1 MAGLAILVL
10 VGAFFAPCVFAGQVP
25 SYRDFV
31 NVFLP
36 YKLHAAHALA
46 RGRFPLWATEPALG
60 APFHASYQAGL
71 LYPPAAIVWLFPNAF
86 GIGLYLAFHVWLG
99 AFGME
104 KLLARRGLPPAAR
117 LLGAVVYALGGFFVS
132 ALPWG
137 HGVVAAWLPL
147 AIVAAEDAVRDP
159 SRGRFLWFVA
169 VLALQMLG
177 GSPESFAQSA
187 ILVLAAAWIV
197 ASAMSLGRRAV
208 LVGAALAL
216 ATSIAAAQL
225 LPTAELLRA
234 SERING
240 MARDVV
246 TLFSFEPASFFT
258 FLVPHRIDHGVVAPI
273 PEHEFPLVWSVYV
286 GVVPLL
292 LAAVGV
298 VTWRGRRFSVLLA
311 ISLLLALGKH
321 GLVFPLAYRAAPA
334 LVGIF
339 RYPQKFLLTTHLAL
353 AVLAGFGLCRLQ
365 SRVRDRTQL
374 PVGALS
380 LVLCTL
386 AVADLWAVHR
396 PALLFTDFDSL
407 IASAPPPALGSVSS
421 GVRLFHYERDRS
433 SLKPWNPK
441 FAIGEDLRAFKRA
454 EWADLGA
461 NVGLA
466 YGVGFVADAAG
477 LRQESIA
484 SLYGYLGRVP
494 AEQAIRLLRVL
505 DVRFLVGPDAID
517 SEALEVVRPG
527 SRESAWIYR
536 LRAPG
541 ARIYLAS
548 RVRSADGLRGALD
561 RLSDASF
568 VPGEDATVAGDCP
581 TIPACLRIPGNGDP
595 PRGGSI
601 RVRVANP
608 EEVLVEV
615 TASERSLLVVNDS
628 FYPGW
633 HATVD
638 GLAEPI
644 LLTNGLARGVVV
656 PAGPHSV
663 SLRYEPVPFRVGLA
677 VSAMGLVCA
686 MLFAER
692 VGGRGCAPDLNVES

>member
-1 MAGLAILVL
+1 MLSLTVAVL
-10 VGAFFAPCVFAGQVP
+10 IGAFFAPGIFAGQVP

-36 YKLHAAHALA
+36 YKLYAAHALD
-46 RGRFPLWATEPALG
+46 RGRFPLWAPEPALG

-71 LYPPAAIVWLFPNAF
+71 LYFPAGIVWLFPNAF
-86 GIGLYLAFHVWLG
+86 GIGLYLAFHAWLG

-104 KLLARRGLPPAAR
+104 RLLARRGLSSAAR
-117 LLGAVVYALGGFFVS
+117 LLGAIVYALGGFFVS

-159 SRGRFLWFVA
+159 SRGRFLWLVA
-169 VLALQMLG
+169 ALALQMLG

-187 ILVLAAAWIV
+187 ILALAAAWV
-197 ASAMSLGRRAV
+197 ATGTVSLGRRAV

-216 ATSIAAAQL
+216 AASIAAAQL
-225 LPTAELLRA
+225 LPTVELLRA

-246 TLFSFEPASFFT
+246 TLFSFEPSSFLT

-273 PEHEFPLVWSVYV
+273 PEREFPLIWSVYV
-286 GVVPLL
+286 GMVPLL
-292 LAAVGV
+292 LAALGA
-298 VTWRGRRFSVLLA
+298 VTWRGRRFSALLA
-311 ISLLLALGKH
+311 VSLLLALGRH

-334 LVGIF
+334 LVGVF
-339 RYPQKFLLTTHLAL
+339 RYPQKFLLTTHFAL
-353 AVLAGFGLCRLQ
+353 AVLAGIGLCRWQ
-365 SRVRDRTQL
+365 SWMRHRTRL

-380 LVLCTL
+380 LVLCIL
-386 AVADLWAVHR
+386 AAADLWAVHR

-421 GVRLFHYERDRS
+421 GVRLFHYERDGP

-441 FAIGEDLRAFKRA
+441 FAIGEDLGAFKRA
-454 EWADLGA
+454 VWADLGA
-461 NVGLA
+461 NVGLV

-484 SLYGYLGRVP
+484 SLYGYLRRVP
-494 AEQAIRLLRVL
+494 AEQTIRLLRVL

-517 SEALEVVRPG
+517 SEALELVRRG
-527 SRESAWIYR
+527 SRGSAWIYR

-541 ARIYLAS
+541 TRIYLAA
-548 RVRSADGLRGALD
+548 RVHSADGLQSALD
-561 RLSDASF
+561 RLSDVGF

-581 TIPACLRIPGNGDP
+581 AIPACLRTPGSAGP
-595 PRGGSI
+595 PRGASI
-601 RVRVANP
+601 RVREANP

-615 TASERSLLVVNDS
+615 TASERSLLVINDS

-633 HATVD
+633 RATVD
-638 GLAEPI
+638 GSAAPI

-656 PAGPHSV
+656 PAGRYSV
-663 SLRYEPVPFRVGLA
+663 SLRYEPASFRIGL
-677 VSAMGLVCA
+677 VLSAMGLLCA
-686 MLFAER
+686 TLLAQRLGGRARAER
-692 VGGRGCAPDLNVES
+692 K